1 MDEKK
6 CFFIGHRETPTS
18 ILSELRII
26 IHQHI
31 TQYNV
36 TEFIVGNRGNFD
48 RLAASVILDLKKQFP
63 QIRLIL
69 LLPYLPTSSANYLP
83 DGFDGSC
90 YPSGLETVPKAVAIP
105 RANRYM
111 VENVDYLIACVWH
124 SASNAL
130 TLTEYAE
137 KRAQSGKI
145 VVTRLSPPIF

>member
-6 CFFIGHRETPTS
+6 CFFIGHRETPMS
-18 ILSELRII
+18 ILPELRIV

-31 TQYNV
+31 TQYDV

-48 RLAASVILDLKKQFP
+48 RLAASAIMNSKKQFP
-63 QIRLIL
+63 QIRLTL
-69 LLPYLPTSSANYLP
+69 LLSYLPTSSASHLP
-83 DGFDGSC
+83 DGFDDSC
-90 YPSGLETVPKAVAIP
+90 YPPGLETTPKAVAIP

-111 VENVDYLIACVWH
+111 VEHVDYLIACVWH

-130 TLTEYAE
+130 ALTEYAE
-137 KRAQSGKI
+137 KRSQSGKI